1 MISIF
6 TIIAALLVNSGFSTS
21 IIRDKSATTEDYSS
35 IFYFNIF
42 LSITLYL
49 ILFFSAD
56 GIASFYNEP
65 ELVILLPLISIPL
78 ILNSFNLVQN
88 ALLIKSLN
96 LKRQAI
102 INLTALS
109 ISIVVGC
116 IFVLNGFGIYSI
128 VAHLIAQS
136 IILIIMHW
144 TYSDWRPTSSFDF
157 TKIKSHWKFSSNI
170 LFTSLFNQIMLNID
184 NLIIGKAYSTHEL
197 GIVMRAKN
205 SKNIPENITSGTVST
220 VSFSVLSNINDQKEL
235 FIKKFYGFLKLSL
248 IVSALCSVLLIV
260 LSKEF
265 ILIFYGDVWVE
276 SIDFLKIYAL
286 LVLPNVIGVLY
297 SQTILA
303 LGNSKLYFFISVA
316 KRLII
321 GISLIFAFYY
331 SIKQFLVILV
341 MLSWIAFTIESI
353 IIFKELKTELYRCLK
368 TLLILIS
375 ISSIIILINQLI
387 FNSIAFELNIFISA
401 LIKFSVTTLLF
412 IVGVLIFWKKNELIE
427 ILND

>member
-1 MISIF
+1 
-6 TIIAALLVNSGFSTS
+6 
-21 IIRDKSATTEDYSS
+21 
-35 IFYFNIF
+35 
-42 LSITLYL
+42 
-49 ILFFSAD
+49 
-56 GIASFYNEP
+56 
-65 ELVILLPLISIPL
+65 
-78 ILNSFNLVQN
+78 
-88 ALLIKSLN
+88 
-96 LKRQAI
+96 
-102 INLTALS
+102 
-109 ISIVVGC
+109 
-116 IFVLNGFGIYSI
+116 
-128 VAHLIAQS
+128 
-136 IILIIMHW
+136 
-144 TYSDWRPTSSFDF
+144 
-157 TKIKSHWKFSSNI
+157 
-170 LFTSLFNQIMLNID
+170 MLNID

-341 MLSWIAFTIESI
+341 VLSWIAFTIESI

-368 TLLILIS
+368 TLFILIS

-387 FNSIAFELNIFISA
+387 INSIAFELNIFISA
-401 LIKFSVTTLLF
+401 LNKIFCYCFIIYYWRFVYLEMERTKRNTQWLINSIYMLTPFLQLLRP
-412 IVGVLIFWKKNELIE
+412 VKAK
-427 ILND
+427 

>member
-1 MISIF
+1 MKVFNLIKWNTLWNISQYILSFVFSIVLARYITPQEYGLTGMISIF

-21 IIRDKSATTEDYSS
+21 IIRDKSATDEDYSS

-42 LSITLYL
+42 LSIALYL

-116 IFVLNGFGIYSI
+116 VFVINGFGIYSI
-128 VAHLIAQS
+128 VVHLIAQS

-157 TKIKSHWKFSSNI
+157 AKIKSHWKFSSNI

-321 GISLIFAFYY
+321 GLSLIFAFYY

-341 MLSWIAFTIESI
+341 VLSWIAF
-353 IIFKELKTELYRCLK
+353 
-368 TLLILIS
+368 
-375 ISSIIILINQLI
+375 
-387 FNSIAFELNIFISA
+387 
-401 LIKFSVTTLLF
+401 
-412 IVGVLIFWKKNELIE
+412 
-427 ILND
+427 